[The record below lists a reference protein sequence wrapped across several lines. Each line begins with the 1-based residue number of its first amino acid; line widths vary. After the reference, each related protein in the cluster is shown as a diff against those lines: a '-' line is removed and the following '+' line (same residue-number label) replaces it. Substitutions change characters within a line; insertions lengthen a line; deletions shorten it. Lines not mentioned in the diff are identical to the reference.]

1 MGKDGMESCARAG
14 ASRRASGGVGQL
26 TTISDPVAARLA
38 DLLLYADD
46 IVQLPVFTELA
57 ACRYPRR
64 GRRKTYLI
72 GAATSTRLDGHSVP

>member
-14 ASRRASGGVGQL
+14 ASRHASRGVGQL

-46 IVQLPVFTELA
+46 IVQLPCSPSSRSL
-57 ACRYPRR
+57 PMPSR
-64 GRRKTYLI
+64 GGGGRPT
-72 GAATSTRLDGHSVP
+72 